1 MGSNRAGGR
10 AYAPVMAEPVEQR
23 IPLVS
28 LDIATD
34 EQREV
39 IERGRGDR
47 PYVPKVFA
55 TVAIHPGLALP
66 WMRFGTAVLHRGVL
80 PGRDRET
87 LILRAALNTQGHYEW
102 GQHVGW
108 GRREGLSDAEIEA
121 IGDREGA
128 TAAALDDW
136 GRLLVTAAD
145 ELHAHARLSDA
156 TWAALSERYD
166 HQQLLEACFTV
177 GQYTMLAY
185 ALNSAGVTP
194 EDGAPALGR
203 AR

>member
-1 MGSNRAGGR
+1 MTE
-10 AYAPVMAEPVEQR
+10 PAEQK

-28 LDIATD
+28 LEGATD

-55 TVAIHPGLALP
+55 TMANHPGLARP
-66 WMRFGTAVLHRGVL
+66 WMRFGTAVLHRGRL

-87 LILRAALNTQGHYEW
+87 LILRAAANCRGHYEW

-108 GRREGLSDAEIEA
+108 GRREGLTDAEIEA
-121 IGDREGA
+121 IGQGPSA
-128 TAAALDDW
+128 PGLDAW
-136 GRLLVTAAD
+136 LRLLVTAAD
-145 ELHAHARLSDA
+145 ELHGDARLSDA
-156 TWAALSERYD
+156 TWAALAERYD

-194 EDGAPALGR
+194 EDGAPSLGK
-203 AR
+203 AT